1 MGRRTAA
8 AVSAAAVALLVL
20 AAPAVAP
27 SSAAAVPPA
36 APGASASPSPSPSA
50 TPDVGADV
58 EVEQLSVPVG
68 AEPSAPDEPVALD
81 AAVYRTAG
89 GTDRRPA
96 VLLAHGFLS
105 TRADRDG
112 QARELAA
119 EGFVVLTWSARGFGD
134 SGGLVHLDAPDF
146 EVADARALV
155 DVLAERRDVLLD
167 ETGDPRVGVV
177 GGSYG
182 GALALLLAGT
192 DDRVDAAAAAITWH
206 DLMSSLAPSTT
217 AAPTTANGGAST
229 PAAVTSTQ
237 PGVLKRAWATQ
248 LAASRGALPVGTPQG
263 AGDGG
268 AATAGGGP
276 GPGACG
282 SLAPDLCAG
291 YLDAIATGEVGDDL
305 AALLRASS
313 PASVLDDVDAPV
325 LLVQGQQDSL
335 FPLTEAD
342 ANARQLAAA
351 GSDVRVRWIAGGHDA
366 GAGAGGGFGSAED
379 ELAPFLREV
388 LAGDP
393 AADGAATFRADVVED
408 DDLGAALGAAAQ
420 QPGAPPV
427 AGLAEE
433 DDDRE
438 VLELPGYPGLTIS
451 GGDGADEGADGGA
464 PALEV
469 RAVPLVGDPQ
479 QVLSP
484 AGGTPSALTTLPGAG
499 AAAGAL
505 GGGLAALGSALAVLP
520 GQSATFD
527 SAELED
533 DVLVAGAPTVRL
545 VVTSTA
551 SDATLFTGLLEV
563 PSDGR
568 AVLPRQLV
576 APVRLT
582 GLVPGEPTRVDVA
595 LPAVLQRYAAGSTMR
610 LLVSSTDQGYAV
622 PQDGRVYGVALA
634 SEDAEP
640 AVRVP
645 VAPGDDVATVAASTD
660 DGGGVEVPWGLVVAL
675 AVVLLLAALLGPV
688 SRRVDAR
695 RAAPATVPALGGGV
709 LAGAASLEGD
719 GPPPPLVV
727 DGLALVYASGLRAV
741 DGVSFTVGRGQVVG
755 LLGPNGAGKTSTL
768 RMVLGLVHPT
778 EGRTLVLGHE
788 VVPGAA
794 VLSQVGAFVE
804 GPGLLPHA
812 TGIANLRLAWQATG
826 RPLEDARIDE
836 VLEIAALGD
845 AVHRPVRGYSQGM
858 RARIAI
864 AQAMLGLPDVLVLDE
879 PTNGLDPPQI
889 RALRDVLR
897 GYAASGRAVLVSSH
911 LLAEVEMTCTHAVIM
926 RRGQVVAG
934 GSLEELTSG
943 GTGDGHGGTAVV
955 VDDVERARAALADL
969 PGARVDA
976 AAEHA
981 DAEDRPVPGDGEL
994 TVTGAEPEDVV
1005 RALVTAGVAVHRV
1018 APRRRL
1024 EEVFLEVTGT

>member
-1 MGRRTAA
+1 MLLGAPAA
-8 AVSAAAVALLVL
+8 AA
-20 AAPAVAP
+20 
-27 SSAAAVPPA
+27 PPA
-36 APGASASPSPSPSA
+36 APAPAPSA
-50 TPDVGADV
+50 TPTPEETADAGVPVDV
-58 EVEQLSVPVG
+58 EVLSVPVG
-68 AEPSAPDEPVALD
+68 AEPSAPDEEVVLD
-81 AAVYRTAG
+81 AAVYRTPG

-105 TRADRDG
+105 TRAERDG
-112 QARELAA
+112 QARALAA
-119 EGFVVLTWSARGFGD
+119 RGFVVLTWSARGFGD
-134 SGGLVHLDAPDF
+134 SGGLVHLDSPDF
-146 EVADARALV
+146 EVADARALL
-155 DVLAERRDVLLD
+155 DLLAERRDVLLD
-167 ETGDPRVGVV
+167 DTGDPRVGVA

-192 DDRVDAAAAAITWH
+192 DDRVDAVGAAITWN
-206 DLMSSLAPSTT
+206 DLGSALAPS
-217 AAPTTANGGAST
+217 AVAEAGAST
-229 PAAVTSTQ
+229 PAAVADTE
-237 PGVLKRAWATQ
+237 PGVLKRAWVTQ
-248 LAASRGALPVGTPQG
+248 LAASRGAVPVEGV
-263 AGDGG
+263 
-268 AATAGGGP
+268 GGGP
-276 GPGACG
+276 AGGCG
-282 SLAPDLCAG
+282 SLAPDVCAG
-291 YLDAIATGEVGDDL
+291 YLKAIATGEVGDDL
-305 AALLRASS
+305 AQLLRASS
-313 PASVLDDVDAPV
+313 PATVLPAVDVPV

-335 FPLTEAD
+335 FPLSEAD
-342 ANARQLAAA
+342 ATAREL
-351 GSDVRVRWIAGGHDA
+351 SDRGVDVQVRWIAGGHD
-366 GAGAGGGFGSAED
+366 GDTSGGGFSTAED
-379 ELAPFLREV
+379 DLSTFLDETLAS
-388 LAGDP
+388 
-393 AADGAATFRADVVED
+393 ADGLPAGPGFTADVLD
-408 DDLGAALGAAAQ
+408 PDSLLDQALSEAAQ

-427 AGLAEE
+427 AGPTPDAE
-433 DDDRE
+433 DRE
-438 VLELPGYPGLTIS
+438 VLELPGYPGA
-451 GGDGADEGADGGA
+451 GGDGGA
-464 PALEV
+464 PPLEV
-469 RAVPLVGDPQ
+469 RDVPLLGDPQ

-484 AGGTPSALTTLPGAG
+484 AGGTPSSLTLLPGA
-499 AAAGAL
+499 AAL
-505 GGGLAALGSALAVLP
+505 GGGLAALGAGLAALP

-527 SAELED
+527 SAELEA

-545 VVTSTA
+545 VVTSTT
-551 SDATLFTGLLEV
+551 SDATLFTSLLEV
-563 PSDGR
+563 PSDGQ

-576 APVRLT
+576 SPVRLN
-582 GLVPGEPTRVDVA
+582 GLVPGEATRVDVA
-595 LPAVLQRYAAGSTMR
+595 LPAVVHRYAAGSRVR

-634 SEDAEP
+634 AEDAAP

-645 VAPGDDVATVAASTD
+645 VAPTDDVELVEGAAED
-660 DGGGVEVPWGLVVAL
+660 DGVDVPWGLVIAL
-675 AVVLLLAALLGPV
+675 ATVLLLSTLLGPL

-695 RAAPATVPALGGGV
+695 RAAPATVPALGAGV
-709 LAGAASLEGD
+709 LAGAASLEGE

-788 VVPGAA
+788 VVPGSA

-864 AQAMLGLPDVLVLDE
+864 AQAMLGLPDLLVLDE

-934 GSLEELTSG
+934 GSLEELTG
-943 GTGDGHGGTAVV
+943 GGDGHGGTAVV
-955 VDDVERARAALADL
+955 VDDVDRARAALAAL
-969 PGARVDA
+969 PGAQLEA
-976 AAEHA
+976 AGDRAEPS
-981 DAEDRPVPGDGEL
+981 DRSAPGDGEL
-994 TVTGAEPEDVV
+994 AVTGADPGDVV
-1005 RALVTAGVAVHRV
+1005 RTLVEAGVAVHRV

>member
-1 MGRRTAA
+1 VGRRAA
-8 AVSAAAVALLVL
+8 SAASAAVAALVL
-20 AAPAVAP
+20 LGAP
-27 SSAAAVPPA
+27 AAAVPPA
-36 APGASASPSPSPSA
+36 APAPGPSA
-50 TPDVGADV
+50 TPTPSETADVGVPVDV
-58 EVEQLSVPVG
+58 EELSVPVG
-68 AEPSAPDEPVALD
+68 AEPTAPDEAVALD
-81 AAVYRTAG
+81 AAVYRTPG

-119 EGFVVLTWSARGFGD
+119 QGFVVLTWSARGFGD

-155 DVLAERRDVLLD
+155 DLLAERRDVLLD
-167 ETGDPRVGVV
+167 ATGDPRVGVA

-182 GALALLLAGT
+182 GALALLLAGS
-192 DDRVDAAAAAITWH
+192 DDRVDAVGAAITWN
-206 DLMSSLAPSTT
+206 DLGGALAPS
-217 AAPTTANGGAST
+217 AVPEVGAST
-229 PAAVTSTQ
+229 PAAVAATE
-237 PGVLKRAWATQ
+237 PGVLKRAWVTQ
-248 LAASRGALPVGTPQG
+248 LAASQGAVPVG
-263 AGDGG
+263 GG
-268 AATAGGGP
+268 GGGPAGGGS
-276 GPGACG
+276 CG
-282 SLAPDLCAG
+282 SLAPDVCAG
-291 YLDAIATGEVGDDL
+291 YLDAIATGEVGEDL

-313 PASVLDDVDAPV
+313 PASVLDAVDVPV
-325 LLVQGQQDSL
+325 LLVQGQRDSL
-335 FPLTEAD
+335 FPLSEAD
-342 ANARQLAAA
+342 ATARELA
-351 GSDVRVRWIAGGHDA
+351 GRGVDVRVRWIAGGHD
-366 GAGAGGGFGSAED
+366 GDTSGGGFSTAEDDLVAFLEETLGGAEQPAEGASPGFEADVPDGGSALD
-379 ELAPFLREV
+379 Q
-388 LAGDP
+388 
-393 AADGAATFRADVVED
+393 
-408 DDLGAALGAAAQ
+408 ALDAAAQ

-427 AGLAEE
+427 AGTSSGEE
-433 DDDRE
+433 DRE
-438 VLELPGYPGLTIS
+438 VLELAGYPGA
-451 GGDGADEGADGGA
+451 GGDGGA
-464 PALEV
+464 PPLQV
-469 RAVPLVGDPQ
+469 REVPLVGDPQ

-484 AGGTPSALTTLPGAG
+484 AGGTPSSLTLLPG
-499 AAAGAL
+499 AGAL
-505 GGGLAALGSALAVLP
+505 GGGLDALGATLAALP

-551 SDATLFTGLLEV
+551 SDATLFTSLLEV
-563 PSDGR
+563 PSGGQ

-576 APVRLT
+576 SPVRLT
-582 GLVPGEPTRVDVA
+582 GLVPGEATRVDVA
-595 LPAVLQRYAAGSTMR
+595 LPAVVHRYAAGSVMR
-610 LLVSSTDQGYAV
+610 VLVSSTDQAYAV

-634 SEDAEP
+634 AEDADP
-640 AVRVP
+640 AVSVP
-645 VAPGDDVATVAASTD
+645 VAPVDGVELVEGTTED
-660 DGGGVEVPWGLVVAL
+660 DGVDVPWGLVIAL
-675 AVVLLLAALLGPV
+675 GTVLLLSALLGPV
-688 SRRVDAR
+688 SRRLDAR
-695 RAAPATVPALGGGV
+695 RAAPATVPALGPGV

-788 VVPGAA
+788 VVPGSA
-794 VLSQVGAFVE
+794 VLSQVSAFVE

-864 AQAMLGLPDVLVLDE
+864 AQAMLGLPDLLVLDE

-934 GSLEELTSG
+934 GSLEELTG
-943 GTGDGHGGTAVV
+943 GGGAGDGGHGGTAVV
-955 VDDVERARAALADL
+955 VDDVDRARAALAGL

-976 AAEHA
+976 TAERS
-981 DAEDRPVPGDGEL
+981 EPTDRPAPGDGEL
-994 TVTGAEPEDVV
+994 TVSGAEPGDVV
-1005 RALVTAGVAVHRV
+1005 RVLVEAGVAVHRV
-1018 APRRRL
+1018 APRRKL

>member
-1 MGRRTAA
+1 M
-8 AVSAAAVALLVL
+8 LL
-20 AAPAVAP
+20 PGP
-27 SSAAAVPPA
+27 AAAVPPA
-36 APGASASPSPSPSA
+36 APAPEASASAGATPSA
-50 TPDVGADV
+50 GATADGLSEDAAAVDV
-58 EVEQLSVPVG
+58 EVLQVPVG
-68 AEPSAPDEPVALD
+68 AEPTAPDDEVALD
-81 AAVYRTAG
+81 VAVYRAPG

-105 TRADRDG
+105 DRTDRDA

-119 EGFVVLTWSARGFGD
+119 EGFVVLTWSARGFGE

-155 DVLAERRDVLLD
+155 DLLAERRDVLLD
-167 ETGDPRVGVV
+167 ATGDPRVGVA

-206 DLMSSLAPSTT
+206 DLAGALAPS
-217 AAPTTANGGAST
+217 AVPAVGAST
-229 PAAVTSTQ
+229 PAAVEDTE
-237 PGVLKRAWATQ
+237 PGVLKRAWVTQ
-248 LAASRGALPVGTPQG
+248 LAAARGAVPV
-263 AGDGG
+263 AGV
-268 AATAGGGP
+268 GGP
-276 GPGACG
+276 GGASCG
-282 SLAPDLCAG
+282 SLAPDVCTA
-291 YLDAIATGEVGDDL
+291 YLDAIATGEVGEDL
-305 AALLRASS
+305 ADLLRASS
-313 PASVLDDVDAPV
+313 PATVLDGVDVPV

-335 FPLTEAD
+335 FPLSEAD
-342 ANARQLAAA
+342 ATARRLAEA
-351 GSDVRVRWIAGGHDA
+351 GTDVRVRWIAGGHD
-366 GAGAGGGFGSAED
+366 GDTSGGGFSTAED
-379 ELAPFLREV
+379 DLFAFLDETLAS
-388 LAGDP
+388 GDAAEGAP
-393 AADGAATFRADVVED
+393 GFAADVPD
-408 DDLGAALGAAAQ
+408 DDSLLDQALSGAAQ

-427 AGLAEE
+427 AGPTPDEE
-433 DDDRE
+433 DRE
-438 VLELPGYPGLTIS
+438 VLELPGYPGA
-451 GGDGADEGADGGA
+451 GGDAGT
-464 PALEV
+464 PPLEV
-469 RAVPLVGDPQ
+469 RDVPLVGDVQ

-499 AAAGAL
+499 AL
-505 GGGLAALGSALAVLP
+505 GGGLAALGAGLAVLP

-551 SDATLFTGLLEV
+551 SDATLFTSLLEV
-563 PSDGR
+563 PSGGQ

-576 APVRLT
+576 SPVRLT
-582 GLVPGEPTRVDVA
+582 GLVPGEPARVDVA
-595 LPAVLQRYAAGSTMR
+595 LPAVVHRFAAGSTMR

-622 PQDGRVYGVALA
+622 PQDGRLYGVALA
-634 SEDAEP
+634 AEDAAP
-640 AVRVP
+640 AVGVP
-645 VAPGDDVATVAASTD
+645 VAPADDVVLVSGETED
-660 DGGGVEVPWGLVVAL
+660 GGVEVPWGLVIAL
-675 AVVLLLAALLGPV
+675 GVVLLLSALLGPV

-695 RAAPATVPALGGGV
+695 RAAPATVPALGPGV

-788 VVPGAA
+788 VVPGSA

-864 AQAMLGLPDVLVLDE
+864 AQAMLGLPDLLVLDE

-897 GYAASGRAVLVSSH
+897 GYASSGRAVLVSSH

-943 GTGDGHGGTAVV
+943 GAGDGAGGTAVV
-955 VDDVERARAALADL
+955 VDDVERARAVLSRL
-969 PGARVDA
+969 PGAGVERT
-976 AAEHA
+976 AER
-981 DAEDRPVPGDGEL
+981 AEPSDRPAPGDGEL

-1005 RALVTAGVAVHRV
+1005 RVLVEAGVAVHRV

>member
-1 MGRRTAA
+1 
-8 AVSAAAVALLVL
+8 AVA
-20 AAPAVAP
+20 ARR
-27 SSAAAVPPA
+27 
-36 APGASASPSPSPSA
+36 PGASASPSPSA

-58 EVEQLSVPVG
+58 EVEELSVPVG

-134 SGGLVHLDAPDF
+134 SGGLVHLDAPDY

-206 DLMSSLAPSTT
+206 DLTSSLAPSTT
-217 AAPTTANGGAST
+217 AAEGVST

-248 LAASRGALPVGTPQG
+248 LAASRGALPVGAPEG
-263 AGDGG
+263 ADGG
-268 AATAGGGP
+268 GADGGGTGAAGGP

-313 PASVLDDVDAPV
+313 PATVLDDVDAPV

-379 ELAPFLREV
+379 DLAPFLREV

-438 VLELPGYPGLTIS
+438 VLELPGYPGL
-451 GGDGADEGADGGA
+451 AGADGGA

-576 APVRLT
+576 APVRLS

-645 VAPGDDVATVAASTD
+645 VALGDDVATVAASTD
-660 DGGGVEVPWGLVVAL
+660 DGGGVEVPWGLVIAL